1 VGGILAGAGAGT
13 SLTGTN
19 LTSQAAAEAALQ
31 TVDDAINAVAY
42 QRGQVGANINTLT
55 AASNIASSQMT
66 NITSAQNTITATD
79 YASATSNMSK
89 YEILTQ
95 TGISALAQANST
107 QQMVTKLL
115 Q

>member
-1 VGGILAGAGAGT
+1 MARIFSTAGIGT
-13 SLTGTN
+13 SGT
-19 LTSQAAAEAALQ
+19 
-31 TVDDAINAVAY
+31 D
-42 QRGQVGANINTLT
+42 
-55 AASNIASSQMT
+55 IASSQET
-66 NITSAQNTITATD
+66 NVTSASNTITATD
-79 YASATSNMSK
+79 YASATSDLSK